1 MRRPGLH
8 CVVLAVALIAGCA
21 PVVRDASA
29 RPTIGAAPTPVS
41 GTTGTPAATG
51 APATLSATPATAT
64 PASSGTPGPTTS
76 AGPSPAPAG
85 SPVAING
92 QLAVC
97 GRLICN
103 EHGRPVQLRGM
114 STHGLQWY
122 GWGRCITESSLDALV
137 GDWGADIVRVSMYVQ
152 EDGYE
157 TNPAEFTQQAETIVD
172 ALIARG
178 VYALLDWHMLDP
190 GDPMF
195 NLGRAKAYFGHMS
208 ERYGKAPNVLYEI
221 ANEPSGVSWA
231 TIKKYADELI
241 PVLRANDPDGVV
253 IVGTRAWS
261 SFGVSED
268 GDFAEIVG
276 NPVDATNVMYTFH
289 FYAASHKAEYRAAL
303 EAAADALPVF
313 VTEWGSQ
320 QWTGDGP
327 NDFDSAQAY
336 LDILATRK
344 ISWIS
349 WNYSDDERSGAA
361 FKPGTCP
368 NGPWTGASLKPAGTW
383 VRERLL
389 IPADDFG
396 TN

>member
-1 MRRPGLH
+1 
-8 CVVLAVALIAGCA
+8 
-21 PVVRDASA
+21 
-29 RPTIGAAPTPVS
+29 
-41 GTTGTPAATG
+41 
-51 APATLSATPATAT
+51 
-64 PASSGTPGPTTS
+64 
-76 AGPSPAPAG
+76 
-85 SPVAING
+85 
-92 QLAVC
+92 
-97 GRLICN
+97 
-103 EHGRPVQLRGM
+103 
-114 STHGLQWY
+114 
-122 GWGRCITESSLDALV
+122 
-137 GDWGADIVRVSMYVQ
+137 
-152 EDGYE
+152 
-157 TNPAEFTQQAETIVD
+157 
-172 ALIARG
+172 
-178 VYALLDWHMLDP
+178 
-190 GDPMF
+190 
-195 NLGRAKAYFGHMS
+195 
-208 ERYGKAPNVLYEI
+208 
-221 ANEPSGVSWA
+221 VSWA

-336 LDILATRK
+336 LDVLATRK